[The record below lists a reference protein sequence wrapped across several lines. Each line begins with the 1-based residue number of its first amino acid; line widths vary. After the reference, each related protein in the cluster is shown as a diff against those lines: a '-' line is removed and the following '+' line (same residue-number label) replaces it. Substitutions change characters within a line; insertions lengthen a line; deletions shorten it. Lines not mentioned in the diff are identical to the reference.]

1 MNKNVLLISQGS
13 TFMVDAICKNLTTAG
28 FDVLRSGPVIKEL
41 KGLVEDADIII
52 FYLGDY
58 ILEVTEALIYLK
70 DTCIEKEK
78 SLNVIGDEEEV
89 EALSKVIGKSV
100 IENIF
105 ARPLDIK
112 VLVAKLIE
120 LSQNQDSINARRNIL
135 LVDDDPTFLHLV
147 KSWLSEKYKVTIV
160 NSGMQAITYIAKNIP
175 DLVLLDYE
183 MPVTTGPQVLEMMRS
198 EAGTSDIPV
207 IFLTGKGDKESVAK
221 VLKFKPQ
228 GYILKSAGQKEVTQ
242 QVDDFFE
249 RSKSKKI

>member
-13 TFMVDAICKNLTTAG
+13 TFMVDAISKNLGEAG
-28 FDVLRSGPVIKEL
+28 FVVAGCGPIINDIKEHI
-41 KGLVEDADIII
+41 ETADIIL
-52 FYLGDY
+52 FYLGDF
-58 ILEVTEALIYLK
+58 ILNVTETLIYLK

-89 EALSKVIGKSV
+89 EILNKVIGKSV
-100 IENIF
+100 IDNIF
-105 ARPLDIK
+105 ERPLDIK
-112 VLVAKLIE
+112 MLVVKLTE
-120 LSQNQDSINARRNIL
+120 LAQNQDSINARKNIL

-147 KSWLSEKYKVTIV
+147 KSWLSEKYRVTIV

-198 EAGTSDIPV
+198 ETGTSDIPV

-221 VLKFKPQ
+221 VLRLKPQ
-228 GYILKSAGQKEVTQ
+228 GYILKSAGQREVMQ

-249 RSKSKKI
+249 RSKGKKI